1 MAASSRV
8 ESDESPV
15 GSTTTSSIQLS
26 ADDGRLFPATVYTG
40 IDATKDPELRQA
52 LLEGR
57 LNEVESPFDEQRN
70 YHPAVPVIYHHRDL
84 ELFAL
89 VIPERLRHEEFR
101 FRRRLLSRIEERR
114 GIVPDYMR
122 QFDVVFAPSQLE
134 ELEEQRAAT
143 MEAADGDE
151 SPHQLHRQ
159 LQDRQEEVELLERR
173 VEELESE
180 RDIEQQQQDQ
190 QLQKLRSERDKLQ
203 SELDDA
209 MSQIDEYK
217 SELQRLRDNGPDGDD
232 IEALEERQ
240 AELKER
246 ADELDRREEQLEE
259 VADRVERDSLRV
271 DEAREEVEGE
281 RAELEHRRQKLEEK
295 ERRLQVRELN
305 LEQRELQAPQQD
317 EESQDDGDSQG
328 TQVVTDDQ
336 FVEVVDAGGDDSEPS
351 PAPGPEPSSRQPEVE
366 RPQTGAGLAELSAA
380 NRPEPTGFTIVDWEP
395 GPDYEVA
402 ALGDSG
408 LLSRLVETTDDLVVA
423 GFRISDERA
432 LRFADGEPE
441 FLFQC
446 HDVDGVP
453 IITLTLALFDD
464 EQNCVDAIAAPLES
478 GDDHNSAVME
488 QLQRDLHVHLVVY
501 GEDGQALAG
510 WEAGAPIRSNIEWA
524 RSRLDAWSDDGGDDD
539 TRRAV
544 AESLID
550 ADTELVGSMRHPFD
564 TQSFVNFDG
573 ASDVALAVSIVGYWS
588 EDEQLDYLIG
598 NRSFPLESFHQ
609 IQQRVVRQALH
620 WGIAI
625 GPALRNVAIDQSII
639 VDDTSLVQRLLS
651 NFAEVCVGLRRNDL
665 DPIEQWENWADLIEL
680 AEARNV
686 TPDPEVI
693 ELAEA
698 SLERAEE
705 YEEVVDEE
713 GGHQQLDAVGGD
725 VDVEE
730 VS

>member
-8 ESDESPV
+8 ESDEAPV
-15 GSTTTSSIQLS
+15 GNTTTSSIQIS

-40 IDATKDPELRQA
+40 IDVVEDPELRQA
-52 LLEGR
+52 LLEGT
-57 LNEVESPFDEQRN
+57 LNEVESPFDENRS
-70 YHPAVPVIYHHRDL
+70 YHPAVPVIYHNRDL

-101 FRRRLLSRIEERR
+101 FRRRLLSRIEQRR

-122 QFDVVFAPSQLE
+122 QFDVVFDSSRLEQLE
-134 ELEEQRAAT
+134 EQHSAA

-151 SPHQLHRQ
+151 PRHQLQQQ
-159 LQDRQEEVELLERR
+159 LEERQEEVELLERR
-173 VEELESE
+173 VEELESGS
-180 RDIEQQQQDQ
+180 DNEQQQREE
-190 QLQKLRSERDKLQ
+190 QLQQLRSERDELQ

-209 MSQIDEYK
+209 KTRIDDYE
-217 SELQRLRDNGPDGDD
+217 SELQRLRDEGPDGDD
-232 IEALEERQ
+232 VEEFQQRRAELEER
-240 AELKER
+240 AE
-246 ADELDRREEQLEE
+246 ELDEREQQLEE

-271 DEAREEVEGE
+271 DEVREEVEGE
-281 RAELEHRRQKLEEK
+281 RAELEHLRQKLDEK

-305 LEQRELQAPQQD
+305 LEQRELKAQQEGAEAEGED
-317 EESQDDGDSQG
+317 NSQG

-336 FVEVVDAGGDDSEPS
+336 FIEVVDTGDSDSEPS
-351 PAPGPEPSSRQPEVE
+351 TVAAQKPDQEPPQPEVE
-366 RPQTGAGLAELSAA
+366 RPQTGAGLAELSGA

-395 GPDYEVA
+395 GSDYEVS
-402 ALGDSG
+402 ALGESG
-408 LLSRLVETTDDLVVA
+408 LSSRLVETTDDLVVA
-423 GFRISDERA
+423 GFRVSDERA

-453 IITLTLALFDD
+453 VVTLTLALFDGD
-464 EQNCVDAIAAPLES
+464 QNCIDAIAAPLQS
-478 GDDHNSAVME
+478 GDDDNSALMD
-488 QLQRDLHVHLVVY
+488 QLERDLHVHLVVY

-524 RSRLDAWSDDGGDDD
+524 RKRLDAWAGDGDE
-539 TRRAV
+539 RAKS
-544 AESLID
+544 AESMID
-550 ADTELVGSMRHPFD
+550 ADTEIVGSMHHPFD
-564 TQSFVNFDG
+564 SQSFVEFDG

-588 EDEQLDYLIG
+588 KDEQVDYLIG
-598 NRSFPLESFHQ
+598 NRSYPLESFRQ

-625 GPALRNVAIDQSII
+625 GPALREVAIDHAII
-639 VDDTSLVQRLLS
+639 VDKTSLVQRLLS
-651 NFAEVCVGLRRNDL
+651 NFAEVCVGLRPNDL

-680 AEARNV
+680 AEAYEI
-686 TPDPEVI
+686 TPDPEMI

-705 YEEVVDEE
+705 YEEVVDED
-713 GGHQQLDAVGGD
+713 GGRQQLDAVGGD
-725 VDVEE
+725 VDVEGA
-730 VS
+730 S